1 MTAPNSTDKANAAAR
16 DGDRIRVMA
25 EYAGR

>member
-1 MTAPNSTDKANAAAR
+1 MTAPHMLDQAHAAAR